1 MCASRSRAKALL
13 RHAVPSGDAAE
24 IFDRAI
30 TLFVEALERARVAET
45 SRPRARRPFRK
56 TQVGRATFRRYGVTC
71 GDATHGPWRNPAS
84 SVRLRQPG
92 NRSTACGRPAERH

>member
-45 SRPRARRPFRK
+45 SRPPGPAPVSKDTGRTRHIPAVRRD
-56 TQVGRATFRRYGVTC
+56 VWRR
-71 GDATHGPWRNPAS
+71 DAWT
-84 SVRLRQPG
+84 V
-92 NRSTACGRPAERH
+92 AESR